1 MINSGLYYQYDG
13 VFKNQEEITAN
24 TLDYSAITNN
34 LRPGDMKYKDYDG
47 DGKITPDDRVR
58 TDKNTNPTFQGGLN
72 LGLRYKNFDLSI
84 LFQGATGGEVR
95 IATDES
101 GAIGNYLHEFYENR
115 WTIDNPSSEHP
126 RITDRSDQYYSSGNT
141 YWLHSNNYLRLKNV
155 EIGYNLSA
163 KLVERLG
170 ISSFRVYAS
179 GMNLVTWSKLK
190 MYDPEST
197 NTLGHYYP
205 QARLINTGILL
216 SFNSLSL

>member
-1 MINSGLYYQYDG
+1 M
-13 VFKNQEEITAN
+13 
-24 TLDYSAITNN
+24 
-34 LRPGDMKYKDYDG
+34 
-47 DGKITPDDRVR
+47 
-58 TDKNTNPTFQGGLN
+58 
-72 LGLRYKNFDLSI
+72 
-84 LFQGATGGEVR
+84 
-95 IATDES
+95 
-101 GAIGNYLHEFYENR
+101 
-115 WTIDNPSSEHP
+115 
-126 RITDRSDQYYSSGNT
+126 
-141 YWLHSNNYLRLKNV
+141 

-216 SFNSLSL
+216 SF